1 MLAWFSIQILVNS
14 KILKLSLSLSF
25 MHLRAQIACYQLKG
39 DLSPVMSKKIFH
51 DSFENFEIKRTCME
65 NHVCVTGSQKLFFS
79 YKCFPLSVTIAITTF
94 EKYS

>member
-14 KILKLSLSLSF
+14 KLLKLSLSLSY

-39 DLSPVMSKKIFH
+39 DLSPVLSKKIFH

-65 NHVCVTGSQKLFFS
+65 NRSRSRGRVQGVRT
-79 YKCFPLSVTIAITTF
+79 PAPPTR
-94 EKYS
+94 